1 VIEQIE
7 KDERLQNLAEVGWTH
22 QTCDGAVRPPAGAL
36 CNPTCRGLCGR
47 SLSSRNGHL
56 GSPRETSQDQGRI
69 LAAEAE
75 AIGHGD
81 IDGPVARG
89 VGDVV
94 EVAVL
99 VRLVEVHR

>member
-1 VIEQIE
+1 MRVIGVEACGVCVSAFALLKHALSRNE
-7 KDERLQNLAEVGWTH
+7 GRLYSWRPRPTTQRILRPHLAETVIL
-22 QTCDGAVRPPAGAL
+22 V
-36 CNPTCRGLCGR
+36 
-47 SLSSRNGHL
+47 
-56 GSPRETSQDQGRI
+56 SPRETSEDQCRI

-99 VRLVEVHR
+99 VRLVEVHC